1 MPTMACTE
9 AQHIDDFPA
18 SLIDKDTTDRM
29 TEQKDIYQLLVSIVP
44 SSNINYWYMSF
55 FALSQQLVRK
65 EKQNQA
71 EKVRLNKRL
80 VALRD
85 ENIRLLTEIGHCRN
99 NVENLRYGN

>member
-44 SSNINYWYMSF
+44 SSNINY
-55 FALSQQLVRK
+55 
-65 EKQNQA
+65 
-71 EKVRLNKRL
+71 
-80 VALRD
+80 
-85 ENIRLLTEIGHCRN
+85 
-99 NVENLRYGN
+99 